1 MVSRSDILV
10 VTEGQPESLPS
21 TRIAFNNN
29 VRNALSHMKPGNLFS
44 PSMSNLVL
52 YTDL

>member
-1 MVSRSDILV
+1 MVSKSDILV
-10 VTEGQPESLPS
+10 VTEGQPEYLPS
-21 TRIAFNNN
+21 IHIALHNN

-44 PSMSNLVL
+44 PSMQNLVL